1 MNTVKKRILY
11 FALLLPALLFAT
23 ATQENASTTATNED
37 ALAIFYTIDG
47 DAQEKYNTLVEKKL
61 KSIGFQLTDPHKR
74 VNDQYETK
82 YGSTVL
88 DVLSFMPVVNDEV
101 ILPLLNIDPRIAG
114 FAPFNMLIHK
124 KLDENKTHVGHLMP
138 KVMLAILGIEDKE
151 VREKF
156 TSTFKSLDALIAEEL
171 GGQIS
176 YMPYKKLPEQRM
188 INFEYEFEAP
198 EDIDDFV
205 GEFQNTFE
213 LAFIDKGYL
222 IAGYHNFME
231 STDDAEDILSD
242 YDAFWTYS
250 LCHLKFSYNMFDNEG
265 ARPEAGLFAPCT
277 MYMYIKK
284 GTNKLVVGMFRLHN
298 WSDTLEITDKQR
310 LGLVEQLDKEIPE
323 ILTTF
328 GMTAVSNVNPL
339 TQTPKVLSV
348 PASKAKKATTE
359 TKIVPKEEPIK
370 VEPLIV
376 QEVPVPKNALAVMYT
391 LEGNVEKPYN
401 TIIEKELK
409 TIDYEVTDPHHRVN
423 DQYED
428 KYGST
433 VLDTLSFLSVVN
445 DKEILPLLNI
455 DPRIAST
462 APFNMLI
469 YKKLDENVTHV
480 GHIMPTAFLDMI
492 GIEDQKVRDSFIAS
506 VKPLDA
512 KVEAEFRAKGLKYTK
527 SYQSY
532 KKLPENRMHNFE
544 YEFDAPEDLDDF
556 IEEFQNTFE
565 LAFIDKQY
573 LIAGYHNFME
583 GKDDAEEILAG
594 YDAFWTYSLCH
605 LEFSYNMFDNQ
616 GAHPEAGLF
625 APCTMYVYIKKGTNK
640 LVVGMLRLENWS
652 TTLNITD
659 EKRVGLVNKLDKE
672 IPEILTAFG
681 MKATLNTNTLLQTD
695 TYKIEDTPAAK
706 VDVLKVPADVPNVP
720 EVKPVPVTK
729 TVLDPKTKEEKV
741 QMIQTTGGTVKI
753 CIPTV
758 PKVPVAFNSQ
768 KNEDALDRSIKF
780 SKRVPPNYIPH
791 RFDKQKK
798 MKQSTNTNIGEVNH
812 GRISAYL
819 RGEFMDVKTVEEK
832 LKAAGFEVLTSVP
845 VDKKGTLISVVFTDK
860 SLVSMASKANR
871 GFIASL
877 RALVDTKEKTIS
889 ITNPL
894 YMTKGFL
901 QTDFDEKSANKILVK
916 LITQFPHLKN
926 SKDALKFQLL
936 PKYQFMNGM
945 PHYEDMIEVA
955 SGDDLLEKIKDNDKV
970 LFTQTLE
977 NGSTLIGIQL
987 SKRTSTFT
995 RRIGRNNAAM
1005 LPYPILIENGKAKI
1019 LDPKYYIAYMYPM
1032 LKMTEFMTIASI
1044 PDAMIKDC
1052 EKVFK
1057 KRKKKKKK

>member
-1 MNTVKKRILY
+1 MNNVINKVLY

-23 ATQENASTTATNED
+23 ATQESTSTTATDED

-47 DAQEKYNTLVEKKL
+47 DAQEKYNMFVEKKL

-114 FAPFNMLIHK
+114 FAPFNMLIYK
-124 KLDENKTHVGHLMP
+124 KLDENVTHVGHLMP
-138 KVMLAILGIEDKE
+138 KIMLEILDIENKE

-156 TSTFKSLDALIAEEL
+156 TATFKSLNGLIEQEL
-171 GGQIS
+171 GGQKS
-176 YMPYKKLPEQRM
+176 YMPYKKLPEKRM

-198 EDIDDFV
+198 DDIDDFI
-205 GEFQNTFE
+205 GEFQNRFE

-231 STDDAEDILSD
+231 ATDDAEDILSD

-265 ARPEAGLFAPCT
+265 ARPEAGMFAPCT

-284 GTNKLVVGMFRLHN
+284 GTNKVVVGMYRLHN
-298 WSDTLEITDKQR
+298 WSDTLDITDKAR
-310 LGLVEQLDKEIPE
+310 LVLVEQLDREIPE
-323 ILTTF
+323 ILTEF
-328 GMTAVSNVNPL
+328 GMKAVSNVNPL
-339 TQTPKVLSV
+339 THTPKVLSV
-348 PASKAKKATTE
+348 LASNAEKSTTVTKKVS
-359 TKIVPKEEPIK
+359 KK
-370 VEPLIV
+370 VEQTII
-376 QEVPVPKNALAVMYT
+376 QDVPVPENALAVMYT
-391 LEGNVEKPYN
+391 LEGNIEKTYN
-401 TIIEKELK
+401 TIVDEELK
-409 TIDYEVTDPHHRVN
+409 TIGYEVTDPHYRVN

-433 VLDTLSFLSVVN
+433 ILDTLSFLSVVN

-492 GIEDQKVRDSFIAS
+492 GIEDQKVRDTFVAS
-506 VKPLDA
+506 IKPLDE

-527 SYQSY
+527 SYSSY
-532 KKLPENRMHNFE
+532 KKLPENRMHNFK
-544 YEFDAPEDLDDF
+544 YEFDAPEDLDEF
-556 IEEFQNTFE
+556 IEKFQNRFE
-565 LAFIDKQY
+565 LAFIDKGY

-583 GKDDAEEILAG
+583 GQDDAEEILAG

-605 LEFSYNMFDNQ
+605 LEFSYNMFDNE

-652 TTLNITD
+652 TTLNISD

-672 IPEILTAFG
+672 IPEVLTAFG
-681 MKATLNTNTLLQTD
+681 MKATSNTNTLLQ
-695 TYKIEDTPAAK
+695 PAICKTETKEIQVK
-706 VDVLKVPADVPNVP
+706 VKENIP
-720 EVKPVPVTK
+720 EVQTAK
-729 TVLDPKTKEEKV
+729 TTLDPITKEEKV
-741 QMIQTTGGTVKI
+741 QTIQTTSGNVEI

-758 PKVPVAFNSQ
+758 PKVPKAAFSD
-768 KNEDALDRSIKF
+768 KNKDTLDRSIKF
-780 SKRVPPNYIPH
+780 SKRMPPNYIPH

-798 MKQSTNTNIGEVNH
+798 MKQSSNTRIGEVSQ
-812 GRISAYL
+812 GRISAHL
-819 RGEFMDVKTVEEK
+819 RGKFMDVKTVEEN

-845 VDKKGTLISVVFTDK
+845 VDKKGTLVSVVFTDK

-877 RALVDTKEKTIS
+877 RVLVDTKEKKIS

-894 YMTKGFL
+894 YMAKGFL
-901 QTDFDEKSANKILVK
+901 QTDFDEKSAKKILVK
-916 LITQFPHLKN
+916 LLEKFPGLKN
-926 SKDALKFQLL
+926 SKDVLKFQLL

-977 NGSTLIGIQL
+977 NGSTLIGVQL
-987 SKRTSTFT
+987 SKRTLGFT
-995 RRIGRNNAAM
+995 RRIGRNNAGM

-1057 KRKKKKKK
+1057 KKKKKKKK

>member
-1 MNTVKKRILY
+1 MNYVTNKILY
-11 FALLLPALLFAT
+11 FTLLLPALLFAT
-23 ATQENASTTATNED
+23 DSQGSTSTTTENED
-37 ALAIFYTIDG
+37 ALAVFYTIDG
-47 DAQEKYNTLVEKKL
+47 DVQEKYNTFVEKKL

-138 KVMLAILGIEDKE
+138 KIMLEILGIENKE

-156 TSTFKSLDALIAEEL
+156 TATFKSLNGLIEQEL
-171 GGQIS
+171 GGKKS

-198 EDIDDFV
+198 EDIDDFI

-222 IAGYHNFME
+222 IAGFHNFME
-231 STDDAEDILSD
+231 ATDDAEDILSD

-265 ARPEAGLFAPCT
+265 ARPEAGMFAPCT

-284 GTNKLVVGMFRLHN
+284 GTNKVVVGMYRLHN
-298 WSDTLEITDKQR
+298 WSDTLDITDKAR
-310 LGLVEQLDKEIPE
+310 LALVEQLDREIPE
-323 ILTTF
+323 ILTEF

-348 PASKAKKATTE
+348 PASKSKKATAA
-359 TKIVPKEEPIK
+359 TKT
-370 VEPLIV
+370 VEQPVI
-376 QEVPVPKNALAVMYT
+376 ENVPVPENALAVMYT
-391 LEGNVEKPYN
+391 LEGNVEKTYN
-401 TIIEKELK
+401 TIIEEELK
-409 TIDYEVTDPHHRVN
+409 TIGYEVTDPHHRVN

-469 YKKLDENVTHV
+469 YKKLDENMTHV

-492 GIEDQKVRDSFIAS
+492 GIEDKKARDTFIAS
-506 VKPLDA
+506 IKPLDA

-527 SYQSY
+527 SYQTY

-544 YEFDAPEDLDDF
+544 YEFDAPEELDEF
-556 IEEFQNTFE
+556 IEEFQNRFE
-565 LAFIDKQY
+565 LAFIDKGY

-583 GKDDAEEILAG
+583 GLDDAEEMLAG
-594 YDAFWTYSLCH
+594 YDSFWTYSLCH
-605 LEFSYNMFDNQ
+605 LEFSYNMFDNK

-625 APCTMYVYIKKGTNK
+625 APCTMYIYSKKGSNK

-652 TTLNITD
+652 TTLNISD
-659 EKRVGLVNKLDKE
+659 ERRVGLVNKLDKE

-681 MKATLNTNTLLQTD
+681 MKATSNTNTLLQPAICKTE
-695 TYKIEDTPAAK
+695 TKEIKEDIPAFKVNITEVQTAK
-706 VDVLKVPADVPNVP
+706 
-720 EVKPVPVTK
+720 T
-729 TVLDPKTKEEKV
+729 TLDPKTKEEKV
-741 QMIQTTGGTVKI
+741 QTIQTTSGNVEI

-758 PKVPVAFNSQ
+758 PKVPKAVFSD
-768 KNEDALDRSIKF
+768 KNKDTLDRSIKF
-780 SKRVPPNYIPH
+780 SKRMPPNYIPN

-798 MKQSTNTNIGEVNH
+798 MKQSSNTRIGEVSQ
-812 GRISAYL
+812 GRISAHL
-819 RGEFMDVKTVEEK
+819 RGEFMDVKTVEEN

-860 SLVSMASKANR
+860 SLLSMASKANR

-877 RALVDTKEKTIS
+877 RVLVDTKEKKIS

-894 YMTKGFL
+894 YMAKGFL
-901 QTDFDEKSANKILVK
+901 QTDFDEKSAKKVLVK
-916 LITQFPHLKN
+916 LLEKFPGLKN
-926 SKDALKFQLL
+926 SKDVLKFQLL

-995 RRIGRNNAAM
+995 KRIGRNNAGM

-1057 KRKKKKKK
+1057 KKKKK